1 MPVRTGS
8 SSEGNGARC
17 VWCFLA
23 MHGRRFIR
31 CLRSATFQGLQ
42 VPLGRNDPWTVGAFR
57 NVVSGGC
64 GAILI
69 LQTEDESDSLVL
81 ARKPAKRRRKANGL
95 DHKLSRMLHR
105 ANASYA
111 AMNAYAS
118 QGKRERTT
126 SVGSSSST
134 SYEVPRTPVDE
145 VHDAVVSQRGRIGQ
159 GFKLIKL
166 GSSDQAFE
174 DVFTDNNL
182 PSWNRSRKAQSDT
195 QNDVRA
201 HISLILNH
209 DI

>member
-1 MPVRTGS
+1 MSFVEY
-8 SSEGNGARC
+8 SEFA
-17 VWCFLA
+17 V
-23 MHGRRFIR
+23 
-31 CLRSATFQGLQ
+31 
-42 VPLGRNDPWTVGAFR
+42 
-57 NVVSGGC
+57 
-64 GAILI
+64 LI
-69 LQTEDESDSLVL
+69 VQTEDESDSLVL

-105 ANASYA
+105 ANASDA

-118 QGKRERTT
+118 QRKRERTT

-134 SYEVPRTPVDE
+134 SYEVPRTPVDDM
-145 VHDAVVSQRGRIGQ
+145 HDVVVSQQGRIGQ

-182 PSWNRSRKAQSDT
+182 PSWNRSRKAQSDP

-201 HISLILNH
+201 HISLILKYN
-209 DI
+209 I